1 MPTAGHA
8 TRGVAISF
16 RLAGS
21 GPVRFVVTKAGTACR
36 LVGSFAV
43 RGRAGAN
50 RVPLSARVGRRLLP
64 AGTYRILATRG
75 DEWLFAV
82 RIVVAR
88 GRIVA
93 SQLVPVT
100 SAGAC
105 GGAAPAGGRLTPS
118 GGFTMAPLG
127 RASLRTLAGLTPT
140 PQDAS
145 PQHEALGAQFAQSA
159 SGGVGVT
166 RLAVL
171 AAAGLALLLLGA
183 ATLPNELVPASTLGL
198 FLVRRRVELALLG
211 ASTLLVAVL
220 AYVVYGR

>member
-1 MPTAGHA
+1 M
-8 TRGVAISF
+8 
-16 RLAGS
+16 
-21 GPVRFVVTKAGTACR
+21 RFVVTKAGAACR

-93 SQLVPVT
+93 SKLVPVT
-100 SAGAC
+100 SANACAGAT
-105 GGAAPAGGRLTPS
+105 GAAGDLLTPS
-118 GGFTMAPLG
+118 GALTVAPLG
-127 RASLRTLAGLTPT
+127 KTPLRTIAGPAAT

-145 PQHEALGAQFAQSA
+145 PQHEALGAQFAQSVS
-159 SGGVGVT
+159 SGLDVT

-171 AAAGLALLLLGA
+171 AAAGLALVLLGA
-183 ATLPNELVPASTLGL
+183 ATLPNDLVPASTLGL
-198 FLVRRRVELALLG
+198 VLVRRRVELALLG
-211 ASTLLVAVL
+211 ASTLLAAVL
-220 AYVVYGR
+220 VYLVYGR